1 MNHSKLVREI
11 SRKSKFTD
19 NNLKISDVEVCLD
32 ILGEVVEELLL
43 NGEELIIRNF
53 LKFELK
59 DLSGKNI
66 RNVKTGELDRT
77 RDLKVPNVKF
87 SRKFKEELKEKING

>member
-11 SRKSKFTD
+11 YRKSKFTD
-19 NNLKISDVEVCLD
+19 NKLKIGDVEVCLE
-32 ILGEVVEELLL
+32 LLAEVVEELLL
-43 NGEELIIRNF
+43 NDEELIIRNF

-59 DLSGKNI
+59 DLAGKNI